1 MTDLNKAK
9 ELLLGGG
16 YTCVLYKD
24 GNAKISNERGV
35 NPLVSLLQTEED
47 FSGYSSADKV
57 VGKATAFLYAL
68 LNVKAVYACVISKPA
83 FKVLSEHG
91 IFVEYGMLTEYIV
104 NRKGDGV
111 CPFEEAVMDVKTPK
125 QAQTVIL
132 KKLNE
137 MSVEASATN

>member
-24 GNAKISNERGV
+24 GNAKISHERGV

-83 FKVLSEHG
+83 FKVLSEQG
-91 IFVEYGMLTEYIV
+91 IFVEYGMLADYIV
-104 NRKGDGV
+104 NRKGNGV
-111 CPFEEAVMDVKTPK
+111 CPFEQAVMGV
-125 QAQTVIL
+125 QAPEDAYAVII
-132 KKLNE
+132 KKMNE
-137 MSVEASATN
+137 MSLLNK